1 MSIASNARFSNSMNR
16 ITASQARTRT
26 AAASSMSQRNAAAL
40 LNKKVTA
47 YFQKEMAAQVPKS
60 GLYLF
65 GYHVAKLLGQDWN
78 AVAGEVGDAVLSEFK
93 APLLRNVEM
102 RIKSAKYTR
111 VIRGLAQLFIEK
123 DAVALA
129 KNQVKYGFTFAE
141 LAVLNTIVT
150 RLESLG

>member
-1 MSIASNARFSNSMNR
+1 MSHFSASMNR
-16 ITASQARTRT
+16 ITASQGRTRGAAATAKRRT
-26 AAASSMSQRNAAAL
+26 AASV

-47 YFQKEMAAQVPKS
+47 YFQSETAAQVPSS

-65 GYHVAKLLGQDWN
+65 GFHVAKLLGQDWN
-78 AVAGEVGDAVLSEFK
+78 AVYGEVGDAVLAEFR
-93 APLLRNVEM
+93 APLLRKVEL

-111 VIRGLAQLFIEK
+111 VIRGLAKLFVEK

-141 LAVLNTIVT
+141 LAVLNSIVV
-150 RLESLG
+150 RLENL